1 MVSGNQVGIDSSD
14 ELAKE
19 SLRPIAS
26 DRISKSP
33 ADDDSNLTHGTLRTA
48 REQIETLRR
57 AATPVTLHLFNIATD
72 S

>member
-1 MVSGNQVGIDSSD
+1 MVSGNQIGVDCSD
-14 ELAKE
+14 EFAKE
-19 SLRPIAS
+19 SLRPITS
-26 DRISKSP
+26 DRVPESP

-57 AATPVTLHLFNIATD
+57 GATPVTFHLFNIATD